1 MYLNNSQILT
11 YNTIPSP
18 HFKLIQVVSQFT
30 SITAYLSSYHLSFAL
45 SDYTYIIVSYD
56 TTSDRNARIGFN
68 TDSLC
73 GLVSPQM
80 DGTWTMSVAFI
91 IYQVNQI
98 YYTNIISGYYN
109 DLSGGTRQTAP
120 ITDINTMYTQ
130 NTHNS
135 TLRIYVA

>member
-11 YNTIPSP
+11 YNTIPSQ

-30 SITAYLSSYHLSFAL
+30 QITAYLSSYHLSFAL
-45 SDYTYIIVSYD
+45 SDYTYIIVSCD
-56 TTSDRNARIGFN
+56 TTSGKNARIGFN
-68 TDSLC
+68 KDSLC
-73 GLVSPQM
+73 GLTFPQM
-80 DGTWTMSVAFI
+80 DGTWTMSVAFM

-98 YYTNIISGYYN
+98 YYANIISGDYN

-120 ITDINTMYTQ
+120 ITDIHTMYTQ
-130 NTHNS
+130 STLNS